1 MHRSAKRG
9 KIPQKISSMP
19 RQRSEATTYLTVY
32 KNVVEKERLQK
43 ELQNLERRCN
53 QIKERLAVLDEQT
66 NKELKSQSQQPIK
79 SNKTSM
85 NKLTSKKLEK
95 SQTRTQEPPKSKFK
109 TITLGY

>member
-1 MHRSAKRG
+1 MHRSPKRG
-9 KIPQKISSMP
+9 KIPQKLSSMP

-53 QIKERLAVLDEQT
+53 QIRERLAILNQLT
-66 NKELKSQSQQPIK
+66 SKELKQQVEP
-79 SNKTSM
+79 NHVNT
-85 NKLTSKKLEK
+85 NKLNNQQSEKPPTKKSAE
-95 SQTRTQEPPKSKFK
+95 QPSKFK

>member
-9 KIPQKISSMP
+9 KIPPKLSSMP

-43 ELQNLERRCN
+43 ELENLERRCN

-66 NKELKSQSQQPIK
+66 NKELKSQSQQPMK
-79 SNKTSM
+79 SKKSSM

-95 SQTRTQEPPKSKFK
+95 SQTRTPETPKSKFK

>member
-9 KIPQKISSMP
+9 KIIPKLSSMP

-32 KNVVEKERLQK
+32 KNVVEKERLKK
-43 ELQNLERRCN
+43 ELENLERRCN
-53 QIKERLAVLDEQT
+53 QIKERLAILDEET
-66 NKELKSQSQQPIK
+66 NKELKSKSQQPIQSSK
-79 SNKTSM
+79 STV

-95 SQTRTQEPPKSKFK
+95 PQTRTPEQPKSKFK

>member
-9 KIPQKISSMP
+9 KIPPKLSSMP

-53 QIKERLAVLDEQT
+53 QIKERLAVLDEET
-66 NKELKSQSQQPIK
+66 NKELKNQSRQPIK
-79 SNKTSM
+79 SQKPSM

-95 SQTRTQEPPKSKFK
+95 SQTRTPEPPKSKFK

>member
-9 KIPQKISSMP
+9 KIPPKISSMP

-43 ELQNLERRCN
+43 ELQNLERRCH
-53 QIKERLAVLDEQT
+53 QIKERLAILDEQT
-66 NKELKSQSQQPIK
+66 NKELNNQLQQPIK
-79 SNKTSM
+79 SNNINI
-85 NKLTSKKLEK
+85 NKLTNKEREK
-95 SQTRTQEPPKSKFK
+95 PQARKSIPQQSKFK